1 MLHRPSLQAGSG
13 IREIMAL
20 AWALEAELGR
30 DGPWGE
36 RVIHLEVGQP
46 NFAAPEHVVEAT
58 AAAVHVK
65 ADQRYIP
72 NAGLSEVHE

>member
-1 MLHRPSLQAGSG
+1 
-13 IREIMAL
+13 MAL
-20 AWALEAELGR
+20 AWALDAELGR